1 MLVAD
6 VNVLVDAHRIGAP
19 RHRAVREWLET
30 ARTGDE
36 QLAIPSV
43 VASAFVRI
51 VTNRR
56 VFPDPASI
64 HVALEFID
72 ELTTGPAVRPI
83 EPGPRHWTLFSELC
97 RGSAATGDRVPDA
110 WLAAMAIENRATLIT
125 ADRGFGR
132 YPGLRW
138 RDPLADG

>member
-6 VNVLVDAHRIGAP
+6 VNVLVDAHRLDAP
-19 RHRAVREWLET
+19 RHVAVRDWLHA
-30 ARTGDE
+30 ARSGGE
-36 QLAIPSV
+36 PLLVAGV

-56 VFPDPASI
+56 IFLDPAPI
-64 HVALEFID
+64 GVALTFID
-72 ELTTGPAVRPI
+72 ELTTSPAVRRV
-83 EPGPRHWTLFSELC
+83 EPGPRHWQLFAELC
-97 RGSAATGDRVPDA
+97 RTGAATGDLVPDA
-110 WLAAMAIENRATLIT
+110 WLAAIALENRATLIT

-138 RDPLADG
+138 RDPLDD

>member
-6 VNVLVDAHRIGAP
+6 VNVLVDGHRLDAP
-19 RHRAVREWLET
+19 RHAAVRDWLEA
-30 ARTGDE
+30 ARSGDE
-36 QLAIPSV
+36 PLAIAGV

-56 VFPDPASI
+56 IFLDPAPI
-64 HVALEFID
+64 AIALAFID
-72 ELTTGPAVRPI
+72 ELTTSPAVRWV
-83 EPGPRHWTLFSELC
+83 EPGPRHWQVFSDLC
-97 RGSAATGDRVPDA
+97 RTSAAAGDLVPDA
-110 WLAAMAIENRATLIT
+110 WLAAIALENRATLVT

-138 RDPLADG
+138 RDPLDD